1 MMLGEAQEITETE
14 GQLKSSSEDV
24 AEENKTQRT
33 DKLKGLLKIP
43 DT

>member
-24 AEENKTQRT
+24 AEESKTQRT
-33 DKLKGLLKIP
+33 DELKGLLKIP